1 MAKKLPRAIRPT
13 ATHAPGR
20 KPGESLVTPLD
31 EPEALAK
38 GTFAA
43 RESQPETPLS
53 EAELRRAEAVKLVR
67 RYSLVAGVGGL
78 IPVPFVDLAAM
89 TGVQVQMLRKLSKL
103 YEVPFSKNR
112 GKAIVA
118 GLAGSMIPASSG
130 IGAASMIKGVPL
142 LGVMVGSIV
151 TPALAV
157 GATYAIGTAFI
168 QHFVSGGTLLDFS
181 PPDYHEFIK
190 AQKAAPARA

>member
-13 ATHAPGR
+13 SSRTPGR
-20 KPGESLVTPLD
+20 KPGEALVTPLD
-31 EPEALAK
+31 EPDALAK

-43 RESQPETPLS
+43 QDVEPEAPLS
-53 EAELRRAEAVKLVR
+53 EGEVRHAEAIKLVR
-67 RYSLVAGVGGL
+67 RYSLIAGVGGL

-89 TGVQVQMLRKLSKL
+89 TGVQLQMLRKLSKL

-112 GKAIVA
+112 GKAILA
-118 GLAGSMIPASSG
+118 GLAGSVIPASSG

-142 LGVMVGSIV
+142 LGVMVGSLV
-151 TPALAV
+151 TPALAIA
-157 GATYAIGTAFI
+157 ATYAIGMAFI
-168 QHFVSGGTLLDFS
+168 QHFVSGGTLLDFN

-190 AQKAAPARA
+190 AQRQAHARS